1 MKIKLEPRNRT
12 INAVQPKRVVLHW
25 EKRSWGNREYFGT
38 KVPVLIMKISKK
50 KLFVLIINIWKNK
63 VKLLI

>member
-25 EKRSWGNREYFGT
+25 EKRSWGNQEYFRK
-38 KVPVLIMKISKK
+38 KVTGLIMNIRKRR
-50 KLFVLIINIWKNK
+50 LFLLIINI
-63 VKLLI
+63 